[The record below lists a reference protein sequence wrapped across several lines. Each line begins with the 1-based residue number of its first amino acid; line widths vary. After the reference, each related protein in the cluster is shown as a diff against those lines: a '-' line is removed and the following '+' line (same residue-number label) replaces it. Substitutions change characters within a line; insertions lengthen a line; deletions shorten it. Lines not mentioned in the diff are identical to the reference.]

1 MDGWSRDPTLVE
13 ACENADCL
21 LLLAIRF
28 SLKIFVRPIP
38 WTSLFF
44 LARAPPSVIT
54 DAWSQCWVT
63 LLGQTLPALQHHRL
77 LPANVLGRSGPVG
90 EHNNSRVVSAD
101 ISIRGTA

>member
-1 MDGWSRDPTLVE
+1 MPEHRRMYWLEVQLIKTTHI
-13 ACENADCL
+13 ADRVHVVGKRMIIDRVYL
-21 LLLAIRF
+21 DRSQLQ
-28 SLKIFVRPIP
+28 
-38 WTSLFF
+38 T
-44 LARAPPSVIT
+44 RASPSVIT